1 MSLIICPDCGHEVST
16 AADSCPNCGKPF
28 LPPKVQIID
37 RRPKEEFPK
46 WIIVPIFATAALLI
60 FFIFLYSS
68 QNNDNSNANISVRS
82 GGTPARKTISETDE
96 RKPVK
101 EITVTSPDSPTVV
114 QPPSKEIVVPENPST
129 TPLPKTEPDRG
140 IVKVSAKVLAKNGIT
155 RPVTREKFYLLDK
168 DLSSILAEAKIDDE
182 VGQGLKNAFAL
193 SVVDP
198 SKYRETNEKALAA
211 IKKHIIYSTLTDN
224 QGKAEIKNV
233 KPDSYYLFAISAT
246 PNSYAIWDSMI
257 TVDSGENILTIEP
270 QSMTEVI
277 PDPNSE
283 DE

>member
-1 MSLIICPDCGHEVST
+1 MSLTICPDCGHEVST
-16 AADSCPNCGKPF
+16 AAKACPNCGKPF
-28 LPPKVQIID
+28 LAPQVQIID
-37 RRPKEEFPK
+37 RNSKDDFPK
-46 WIIVPIFATAALLI
+46 WLIVPIFAVAALLI

-68 QNNDNSNANISVRS
+68 QNNEGSNANISVRS
-82 GGTPARKTISETDE
+82 SGTPTRKTISETE
-96 RKPVK
+96 GKQPVK
-101 EITVTSPDSPTVV
+101 EISVTSSEN
-114 QPPSKEIVVPENPST
+114 PPSIPATKEIVVPETT
-129 TPLPKTEPDRG
+129 TPLPKTEPDKG
-140 IVKVSAKVLAKNGIT
+140 IVKVSAKVFAKNGAT

-168 DLSSILAEAKIDDE
+168 DLSSILAEAKIDDAE
-182 VGQGLKNAFAL
+182 GQGLKNAFAL

-198 SKYRETNEKALAA
+198 TKYRETNEKALAA
-211 IKKHIIYSTLTDN
+211 IKKHIVYSTLTDN

-233 KPDSYYLFAISAT
+233 KPDNYYLFAISAT